1 MPPTRRK
8 SQLQMEVKEHVDW
21 APKIET
27 RVETKDLRA
36 TLERVKSRPGVIGY
50 IVRGPTSASV
60 DMKDPSKMI
69 DYAALSAEAIE
80 CGENLANTFDAG
92 KIDSVLVEGKS
103 LKILCMTKGE
113 QQISVFMEK
122 NVEHKEIYAEFT

>member
-1 MPPTRRK
+1 MPPSRRK
-8 SQLQMEVKEHVDW
+8 PLQIEVKEHVDW

-27 RVETKDLRA
+27 HLETKDLRFA
-36 TLERVKSRPGVIGY
+36 LERVKSRPGVIGY

-69 DYAALSAEAIE
+69 DYAALSAESIE
-80 CGENLANTFDAG
+80 CGENLANTFDVG

-122 NVEHKEIYAEFT
+122 NVNHKEVYAEFV

>member
-1 MPPTRRK
+1 MPPSRRK
-8 SQLQMEVKEHVDW
+8 PFQIEVREHVDW

-27 RVETKDLRA
+27 RMETKDLRVA
-36 TLERVKSRPGVIGY
+36 LERVKSRPGIIGY

-69 DYAALSAEAIE
+69 DYAALSAEAME
-80 CGENLANTFDAG
+80 CGENLANTFDVG
-92 KIDSVLVEGKS
+92 KIDSVVVEGKS
-103 LKILCMTKGE
+103 LKILCVTKGE

-122 NVEHKEIYAEFT
+122 NVDHKEIYRELV